1 MSVSLA
7 PSSQVTLCLLVC
19 LNKIKLSLKFLFT
32 VKLVEEPRSHGYRVK
47 LGLTRLLSLIQRVA
61 VLQTMMTMRS
71 QVMKM
76 TKRMTQRMTVL
87 KIKLSPITA
96 DWTLAWLHDSTILS
110 IGHYVTI

>member
-1 MSVSLA
+1 MFYA
-7 PSSQVTLCLLVC
+7 RQC
-19 LNKIKLSLKFLFT
+19 
-32 VKLVEEPRSHGYRVK
+32 RVK